1 MGIEDQ
7 KIGRQGYY
15 RGLCWG
21 GVVPEGGLSDSESAL
36 LRNTVITTVG

>member
-15 RGLCWG
+15 RGLCCVG
-21 GVVPEGGLSDSESAL
+21 CQIQNQLYFV
-36 LRNTVITTVG
+36 TQYTTVG

>member
-15 RGLCWG
+15 PR
-21 GVVPEGGLSDSESAL
+21 VVFVGCQIQNQLYFV
-36 LRNTVITTVG
+36 TQYTTVG